1 MKKNRRL
8 TCWGLFYLFS
18 VMPRFL
24 SFNTSC
30 QKYLPNLMNAIWFYN
45 LQKSCVFHSQLK
57 WDRAV
62 FHIWL
67 EIQVPR
73 CAVRGQHGLLHCLHD
88 IDAAWQLETDTDWP
102 ASLHLSVFVS
112 LRVIH
117 PGLLKSVRAKAPRI
131 LQDTEDAG
139 QYGCWW
145 LQKSSRVQSRDAAA
159 VAIVTGRSNLQSL
172 RVLIESLH
180 STRGGEWTTTGA
192 GIERTEMDRRNHV
205 NLCGLSESLPT

>member
-1 MKKNRRL
+1 MKKNRHL
-8 TCWGLFYLFS
+8 TCWSFFFYLFS
-18 VMPRFL
+18 VTTRFF

-57 WDRAV
+57 WGPAV

-73 CAVRGQHGLLHCLHD
+73 RAVRGQHGLLHCLHD
-88 IDAAWQLETDTDWP
+88 IDAAWQPETDTDWP

-112 LRVIH
+112 SRVIH

-131 LQDTEDAG
+131 LQDTDDVG
-139 QYGCWW
+139 QYGCW
-145 LQKSSRVQSRDAAA
+145 
-159 VAIVTGRSNLQSL
+159 VA
-172 RVLIESLH
+172 E
-180 STRGGEWTTTGA
+180 
-192 GIERTEMDRRNHV
+192 IERRLISRWRCSCHSDRKIKPPVSEGLNWVPALSARRWMDDHRGWNWKNRDR
-205 NLCGLSESLPT
+205 